1 MENKNSLISY
11 FNLTTLIYALYMLYI
26 YKALIVF
33 KIVTLRNIF

>member
-11 FNLTTLIYALYMLYI
+11 FNLC
-26 YKALIVF
+26 KALIVF